1 MILCGSPRRPFSS
14 TASAACRLPSR
25 CSAAPHSSWRRKLVS
40 TRSARSGPPPA
51 LSWITDASLAN
62 SSGPGAS
69 AAAAAAG
76 PTLGGPDL
84 DRPEWRAASHKERE
98 RALQK
103 RSGPADRLRRM
114 VLAQRADSL
123 GEEEQRLLLQLRETL
138 FERRSNM
145 ARMFRSVDLN
155 NDGAVTLEEFLH
167 ALEGSGVATGHELD
181 RAHNFVTEEEAARMM
196 AFFDRD
202 GQGLLRY
209 NEFIRLLQ
217 GNLERPPPGGWRPS
231 RQAFAE
237 T

>member
-1 MILCGSPRRPFSS
+1 MAIYAGSGAAALPLSRAEQLLQGLVDAPAARGRRAQVPVARFLALLAGGSAPAAAARP
-14 TASAACRLPSR
+14 AS
-25 CSAAPHSSWRRKLVS
+25 
-40 TRSARSGPPPA
+40 
-51 LSWITDASLAN
+51 
-62 SSGPGAS
+62 S